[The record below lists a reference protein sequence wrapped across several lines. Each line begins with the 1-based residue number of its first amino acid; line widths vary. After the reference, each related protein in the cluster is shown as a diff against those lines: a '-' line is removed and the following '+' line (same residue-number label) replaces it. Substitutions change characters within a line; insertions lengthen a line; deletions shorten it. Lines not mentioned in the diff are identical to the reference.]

1 MKKSI
6 LTSILVMATVFSAFA
21 DSPLTETIWWPH
33 YKNNPIIVEASRVGC
48 SYNVMSLICDDSKPL
63 DLRLAA
69 VNALG
74 WNSNGQNNYGLCM
87 NYYFNQIRV
96 RFDIPMEDTIADAY
110 IQYTPET
117 YCVFAY
123 LKAMDNYFD
132 VDYALEIATYAQQ
145 LQPNN
150 KNIAMIRA
158 LIAAQ
163 KMIES
168 ESDWCSLYRTVAS
181 VAFDNSFTSGI
192 SQYMYDEIMKYI
204 IGYSEYCPK
213 NAQSDNILSS
223 TTSIKSMQFVSSG
236 TGFAI
241 DKKGYFATNH
251 HVIEDAGVIAI
262 CLHIN
267 GEWFSYNGKVIKT
280 DPVNDIAI
288 IKIEDDNFV
297 PFANIPY
304 SFSYNAE
311 DIASEVFTLGYP
323 QVQVMGT
330 DVKYSTGVI
339 NSRTGIQG
347 DPTHYQISTHLDR
360 GNSGGP
366 LFNAKGQIIAITDS
380 GLDKAVYGDVNYAI
394 KFLYLKSLIDA
405 SGVGIR
411 LPNDKSLLAKSRTE
425 QVKAISP
432 YVALILVAK

>member
-1 MKKSI
+1 
-6 LTSILVMATVFSAFA
+6 MAIVFPTFA
-21 DSPLTETIWWPH
+21 ESPLTSAIWWPH
-33 YKNNPIIVEASRVGC
+33 YKNNPIIVEANSVGC
-48 SYNVMSLICDDSKPL
+48 SYKVMALICDDSKPL

-74 WNSNGQNNYGLCM
+74 SDVNGQGQDNYSLCLS
-87 NYYFNQIRV
+87 YYFNQIRIK
-96 RFDIPMEDTIADAY
+96 FNIPMGDTIADTC
-110 IQYTPET
+110 IHYTPET
-117 YCVFAY
+117 RCVFAY
-123 LKAMDNYFD
+123 IKAMDNIYD
-132 VDYALEIATYAQQ
+132 VDYALEMATYAQQ
-145 LQPNN
+145 VQSHN
-150 KNIAMIRA
+150 KSIAMIRA
-158 LIAAQ
+158 LIAAH
-163 KMIES
+163 KLFFMGTDTEY
-168 ESDWCSLYRTVAS
+168 WCSIYRTVAS
-181 VAFDNSFTSGI
+181 VAYDNSFTSGI
-192 SQYMYDEIMKYI
+192 SQYVDDGIMDYI
-204 IGYSEYCPK
+204 KLYSEYCP
-213 NAQSDNILSS
+213 NNVQSDNTISS
-223 TTSIKSMQFVSSG
+223 TTSNKSMQIVGSG

-251 HVIEDAGVIAI
+251 HVIEEAGIIAI
-262 CLHIN
+262 CLQIN

-288 IKIEDDNFV
+288 IKIDDDNFV

-366 LFNAKGQIIAITDS
+366 LFNSKGQIIAITDS

-411 LPNDKSLLAKSRTE
+411 LPNDKSLSVKSRTE